1 MSSAVKSAEDPTPLC
16 GVRILIADDDP
27 INQEIASR
35 MLKKLGC
42 TAEVA
47 SDGDVAV
54 KRFASEKF
62 DLILMDCE
70 MPMMDGPD
78 ATRRIRDL
86 EAVADQT
93 ADGRTPRIPIM
104 ASTARAWCDV
114 RERCVAAGMD
124 DFIVKPFDARQMG
137 ETLKRW
143 LDPQGEG
150 AGRVAQNDDSPG
162 VAQNPSAAIDPAAIA
177 EIRKLGGAG
186 GDALVARVVGHFL
199 GSADNAAATIRQC
212 LESGDGQAAW
222 RAAHTFKSSTGT
234 LGARRLF
241 ACCGEIERLARDE
254 GAAAALPLLGRLD
267 TELAAALAELGP
279 LGPP

>member
-1 MSSAVKSAEDPTPLC
+1 MSSAVKSAKNLTPLS

-35 MLKKLGC
+35 MLKKFGC
-42 TAEVA
+42 AAEVA
-47 SDGDVAV
+47 CDGDVAV
-54 KRFASEKF
+54 KRFANEKF

-86 EAVADQT
+86 EAT
-93 ADGRTPRIPIM
+93 ATRVDGRAPRIPIM

-114 RERCVAAGMD
+114 RERCVSAGMD

-143 LDPQGEG
+143 LHPQGEEAVG
-150 AGRVAQNDDSPG
+150 LAQNDDSPG
-162 VAQNPSAAIDPAAIA
+162 VPPNSSAAAIDPAAIT

-186 GDALVARVVGHFL
+186 GDALVARVVSQFL
-199 GSADNAAATIRQC
+199 GSANQSAATIRQC
-212 LESGDGQAAW
+212 LESGDGQGGW

-234 LGARRLF
+234 LGARRLYT
-241 ACCGEIERLARDE
+241 CCGEIERLARDE
-254 GAAAALPLLGRLD
+254 GAAAALPLLGTLD
-267 TELAAALAELGP
+267 AELAAALIELGP